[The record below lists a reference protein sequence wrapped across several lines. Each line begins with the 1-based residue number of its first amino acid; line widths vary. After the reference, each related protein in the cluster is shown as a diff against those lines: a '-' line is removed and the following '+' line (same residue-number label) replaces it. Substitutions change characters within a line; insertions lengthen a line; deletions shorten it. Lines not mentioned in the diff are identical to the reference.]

1 MRFAVP
7 WIALTAALSIGVP
20 RTAGADD
27 DPAVRDAQ
35 SRFEEGIA
43 RVKGGDYEAA
53 RISFAQAYAVLR
65 RPAILWNLA
74 LAEEKTEHWIEALDH
89 FKRVARD
96 AQANAADR
104 EDAQQHADRLMA
116 RTGHIDV
123 QAPPG
128 STVRVDG
135 DAIIGVAPFPEPLD
149 VLPGHHQIDA
159 RLADSFKS
167 VPVDVAAGQIAH
179 VSFASVGA
187 TDTAPTPEATSAA
200 PNQAPSAPV
209 PPSMDAALTQSNP
222 NVADGRTSP
231 SPARAITVSVLGGA
245 AVVAAGIGVYLGL
258 SSQSDA
264 NHAATD
270 RSQLTGNS
278 SCFGLSTNPSCTT
291 LNDAVRAEN
300 RAATGSTA
308 LYVTAGILAA
318 GAAATW
324 FLWPKG
330 ENGPQLAWIV
340 PEVTPSEVGIRAEG
354 SF

>member
-1 MRFAVP
+1 MRLAAP
-7 WIALTAALSIGVP
+7 WIALTAALSIGAP
-20 RTAGADD
+20 RAAGADN

-35 SRFEEGIA
+35 ARFEEGIA

-74 LAEEKTEHWIEALDH
+74 LAEEKTEHWVDALDH

-104 EDAQQHADRLMA
+104 EDAQRHADRLMA

-128 STVRVDG
+128 STLRVDG
-135 DAIIGVAPFPEPLD
+135 DAITGVAPFPEPLD
-149 VLPGHHQIDA
+149 VVPGHHQIDA

-187 TDTAPTPEATSAA
+187 TDTAPASASEATNAT
-200 PNQAPSAPV
+200 PSAPV
-209 PPSMDAALTQSNP
+209 PPSIDTAITQSNP
-222 NVADGRTSP
+222 SVADGRPSP
-231 SPARAITVSVLGGA
+231 SPARAITVSALGAG

-258 SSQSDA
+258 ASQSDA

-278 SCFGLSTNPSCTT
+278 SCFGLSTNPSCTN

-300 RAATGSTA
+300 RAATGSTT
-308 LYVTAGILAA
+308 LYVTAAILAA
-318 GAAATW
+318 GAVATW

-330 ENGPQLAWIV
+330 ENGPQLAWIL
-340 PEVTPSEVGIRAEG
+340 PEVTPCEVGIRAEG
-354 SF
+354 NF